1 MQTKTRQEEHLDSIL
16 GMFVIFTLILLTF
29 LIEAI

>member
-1 MQTKTRQEEHLDSIL
+1 MQTKSRQEEHLDSIL
-16 GMFVIFTLILLTF
+16 GMFVIITLSLLTF